1 MDCSTSKGT
10 KKGGLMMARQIYL
23 LPPMLANLIAA
34 GEVIERPASV
44 VKELLENSLDAKA
57 RRIQIDIEKGG
68 AQLIRVRDDGMGM
81 IKEDLVLAPE
91 RHATSKI
98 KTARDLEMIT
108 TLGFRGEALASI
120 DSIAHLA
127 ITSLAEGEQ
136 TAWKLYRASDQLEY
150 TLEPAAHPRGT
161 TVEVSELF
169 CYAPVRRKFLRS
181 EKTEY
186 LALEDMVKRV
196 MLSTF
201 EVGFVLRHNQR
212 LVAQVRAGKSEIE
225 QDKRLAAVCGNPFL
239 KNALR
244 VESSYEG
251 MQLWGWLG
259 LPAFN
264 RSQSDLQYVYVN
276 GRVVKDKVLSHAIR
290 SAYLDSIGEGRYP
303 CYVLYLTISPEVI
316 DVNVHPTKQE
326 VHFTDSRLVHE
337 WVAMTLRTA
346 LQDALSVK
354 IAVDATPWPVDVAT
368 DSKNSEQET
377 ALSSVESNN
386 RFVAYHR
393 PQGNMQR
400 TLYTPAPLNLESDN
414 PHATD
419 TILGV
424 FYQHY
429 ALLKRN
435 EQLGWLDLQ
444 KIYQKNVYD
453 KALRAWQGEPL
464 KAQWL
469 LLPQTYIFGGCDA
482 TTRLL
487 MQKKLA
493 PLGIFFDWEDGVLMV
508 RQLSALLKDCLN
520 SAVFTAFISATF
532 AEADNHTPWL
542 AALIE
547 HMALPTDYFKKM
559 SLESIHRL
567 WAEAA
572 QLLDVAQCVRWVE
585 IEDVKKIGVYEDSVS
600 V

>member
-1 MDCSTSKGT
+1 MVT
-10 KKGGLMMARQIYL
+10 RQIYR
-23 LPPMLANLIAA
+23 LPPMVANLIAA

-68 AQLIRVRDDGMGM
+68 LQLIRVRDDGTGMG
-81 IKEDLVLAPE
+81 KDDLVLAPE

-98 KTARDLEMIT
+98 KTARDLELIN

-127 ITSLAEGEQ
+127 ITSLAEDEQ
-136 TAWKLYRASDQLEY
+136 TAWKLYRAADSQEY

-186 LALEDMVKRV
+186 LALEEMVKRI

-201 EVGFVLRHNQR
+201 DVGFVLRHNQR
-212 LVAQVRAGKSEIE
+212 LVAQVRAGKNEIE

-244 VESSYEG
+244 IDSSYEG

-264 RSQSDLQYVYVN
+264 RSQSDLQYIYIN

-290 SAYLDSIGEGRYP
+290 SSYLDSIEEGRYP
-303 CYVLYLTISPEVI
+303 CYVLYLTIAPEVI

-326 VHFTDSRLVHE
+326 VRFTDSRLVHE
-337 WVAMTLRTA
+337 WLAMTLRNA

-354 IAVDATPWPVDVAT
+354 MAVDGEPWLENSVGGSESSAPDTP
-368 DSKNSEQET
+368 
-377 ALSSVESNN
+377 LVESHTRVAAYMPQVNAPRAPYSAVNLSLENN
-386 RFVAYHR
+386 
-393 PQGNMQR
+393 
-400 TLYTPAPLNLESDN
+400 N
-414 PHATD
+414 PHARD
-419 TILGV
+419 TILGI
-424 FYQHY
+424 FYQQY
-429 ALLKRN
+429 ALLKRD
-435 EQLGWLDLQ
+435 EHVGWLDLH
-444 KIYQKNVYD
+444 KLYQKNVYA

-469 LLPQTYIFGGCDA
+469 LLPQIYPFSGCDA

-487 MQKKLA
+487 MQRKLA
-493 PLGIFFDWEDGVLMV
+493 VLGIHFDWEDGVLTV
-508 RQLSALLKDCLN
+508 RQLPALLKDCLN
-520 SAVFTAFISATF
+520 SAVFTAFLAASL
-532 AEADNHTPWL
+532 AEENNHTPWL
-542 AALIE
+542 AALSD
-547 HMALPTDYFKKM
+547 HMALPPDYFKKM
-559 SLESIHRL
+559 SLEGIYRL
-567 WAEAA
+567 WLEAGY
-572 QLLDVAQCVRWVE
+572 LLDANQSIRWVQL
-585 IEDVKKIGVYEDSVS
+585 EDVQRVVTVGYE
-600 V
+600 

>member
-1 MDCSTSKGT
+1 MDCNTSKRAE
-10 KKGGLMMARQIYL
+10 KGGLIVARQIYI
-23 LPPMLANLIAA
+23 LPPMVANLIAA

-68 AQLIRVRDDGMGM
+68 LQLIRVRDDGMGM
-81 IKEDLVLAPE
+81 IKEDLALAPE

-98 KTARDLEMIT
+98 QTARDLEMIT

-120 DSIAHLA
+120 DSIAHLS
-127 ITSLAEGEQ
+127 ITSLAEEEQ
-136 TAWKLYRASDQLEY
+136 TAWKLYRAPDKLEY
-150 TLEPAAHPRGT
+150 TIEPAAHPRGT

-201 EVGFVLRHNQR
+201 DVGFILRHNQR
-212 LVAQVRAGKSEIE
+212 LVAQVRAGKSELE
-225 QDKRLAAVCGNPFL
+225 QDKRLVAVCGNPFL

-244 VESSYEG
+244 LDSSYEG

-259 LPAFN
+259 LPTFN
-264 RSQSDLQYVYVN
+264 RSQSDLQYIYVN
-276 GRVVKDKVLSHAIR
+276 GRVVKDKILSHAIR
-290 SAYLDSIGEGRYP
+290 SAYLDSIEEGRYP
-303 CYVLYLTISPEVI
+303 CYVLYLTIAPEVI

-326 VHFTDSRLVHE
+326 VRFTDSRLVHE
-337 WVAMTLRTA
+337 WLAMTLRNA

-354 IAVDATPWPVDVAT
+354 IAVDAIPWPVENASPETTLPAAGSNKSLAT
-368 DSKNSEQET
+368 CT
-377 ALSSVESNN
+377 
-386 RFVAYHR
+386 
-393 PQGNMQR
+393 PQFNTPQFNTQR
-400 TLYTPAPLNLESDN
+400 TLYSPTVLNLESN
-414 PHATD
+414 NSQSTD

-424 FYQHY
+424 FYQQY
-429 ALLKRN
+429 ALLKRD

-444 KIYQKNVYD
+444 TLYHKNVYN

-469 LLPQTYIFGGCDA
+469 LLPQTYPFSGCDA
-482 TTRLL
+482 TSRLL
-487 MQKKLA
+487 MQKKLSA
-493 PLGIFFDWEDGVLMV
+493 LGIFFDWEEGMLTV
-508 RQLSALLKDCLN
+508 RQLPALLKDCLN
-520 SAVFTAFISATF
+520 SAVFTAFLAASLAD
-532 AEADNHTPWL
+532 ADNHAPWL
-542 AALIE
+542 SALID
-547 HMALPTDYFKKM
+547 HMTLPVDYFKKM
-559 SLESIHRL
+559 GLEGVHRL
-567 WAEAA
+567 WLEAG
-572 QLLDVAQCVRWVE
+572 QLLDAERCIRWIG
-585 IEDVKKIGVYEDSVS
+585 IEDVKRESIYEDLVS

>member
-1 MDCSTSKGT
+1 MGFSASEST
-10 KKGGLMMARQIYL
+10 KKGELSMVARQIYR
-23 LPPMLANLIAA
+23 LPPMVANLIAA

-68 AQLIRVRDDGMGM
+68 LQLIRVRDDGMGM
-81 IKEDLVLAPE
+81 GKEDLALAPE

-98 KTARDLEMIT
+98 KTARDLELIN

-127 ITSLAEGEQ
+127 ITSLTEDEQ
-136 TAWKLYRASDQLEY
+136 TAWKLYRAPDSQEY

-186 LALEDMVKRV
+186 LALEDMVKRI

-201 EVGFVLRHNQR
+201 DVGFVLRHNQR

-225 QDKRLAAVCGNPFL
+225 QDKRLAAVCGNAFL

-244 VESSYEG
+244 IDSSYEG

-264 RSQSDLQYVYVN
+264 RSQSDLQYIYIN

-290 SAYLDSIGEGRYP
+290 SAYLDSIEEGRYP
-303 CYVLYLTISPEVI
+303 CYVLYLTIAPEVI

-326 VHFTDSRLVHE
+326 VRFTDSRLVHE
-337 WVAMTLRTA
+337 WLAMTLRNA

-354 IAVDATPWPVDVAT
+354 MAVDAEPWPENSVVENESLAPAVDAPYP
-368 DSKNSEQET
+368 EY
-377 ALSSVESNN
+377 NN
-386 RFVAYHR
+386 RLAAYM
-393 PQGNMQR
+393 PQVNMQR
-400 TLYTPAPLNLESDN
+400 APYTTATMNIENNN
-414 PHATD
+414 PHARD
-419 TILGV
+419 TILAV

-429 ALLKRN
+429 ALLKQDERV
-435 EQLGWLDLQ
+435 GWLDL
-444 KIYQKNVYD
+444 KKVYQKNIYD

-469 LLPQTYIFGGCDA
+469 LLPQTYPFSGCDA

-487 MQKKLA
+487 MQRKLA
-493 PLGIFFDWEDGVLMV
+493 ILGIHFDWEEGVLTV
-508 RQLSALLKDCLN
+508 RQLPALLKDCLN
-520 SAVFTAFISATF
+520 SAVFTAFLAASL
-532 AEADNHTPWL
+532 AEENDHTPWL
-542 AALIE
+542 AALID
-547 HMALPTDYFKKM
+547 HIALPPDYFKKM
-559 SLESIHRL
+559 SLEAVHKL
-567 WAEAA
+567 WLEAGH
-572 QLLDVAQCVRWVE
+572 LLDATQCIRWVAL
-585 IEDVKKIGVYEDSVS
+585 EDVQRVVVADYA
-600 V
+600 

>member
-1 MDCSTSKGT
+1 
-10 KKGGLMMARQIYL
+10 MARQIYL
-23 LPPMLANLIAA
+23 LPPMVANLIAA

-68 AQLIRVRDDGMGM
+68 LQLIRVRDDGMGM
-81 IKEDLVLAPE
+81 DKEDLALAPE

-98 KTARDLEMIT
+98 KTAYDLERIN

-136 TAWKLYRASDQLEY
+136 TAWKLYRAPDKLEY

-186 LALEDMVKRV
+186 LALEDMVKRI

-201 EVGFVLRHNQR
+201 DVGFVLRHNQR
-212 LVAQVRAGKSEIE
+212 LVAQVRAGKSEAE

-244 VESSYEG
+244 IDSSYEG

-264 RSQSDLQYVYVN
+264 RSQSDLQYIYVN

-290 SAYLDSIGEGRYP
+290 SAYLDSIEEGRYP
-303 CYVLYLTISPEVI
+303 CYVLYLTIAPDVI

-326 VHFTDSRLVHE
+326 VRFTDSRLVHE
-337 WVAMTLRTA
+337 WLAMTLRNA
-346 LQDALSVK
+346 LQDALTIK
-354 IAVDATPWPVDVAT
+354 IAVDAESWPENVA
-368 DSKNSEQET
+368 
-377 ALSSVESNN
+377 VENDTSTQPADIAYGENNN
-386 RFVAYHR
+386 RLAAY
-393 PQGNMQR
+393 R
-400 TLYTPAPLNLESDN
+400 TQANVQHATYPATSATLENNN
-414 PHATD
+414 PHASD

-429 ALLKRN
+429 ALLKRG

-444 KIYQKNVYD
+444 SVYQKNVYN

-469 LLPQTYIFGGCDA
+469 LLPQIYPFNGCDA

-493 PLGIFFDWEDGVLMV
+493 PLGIFFDWEDGVLTV
-508 RQLSALLKDCLN
+508 RQLPALLKDCLN
-520 SAVFTAFISATF
+520 SAVFTAFISASL
-532 AEADNHTPWL
+532 AEENNHTPWL
-542 AALIE
+542 DALSRY
-547 HMALPTDYFKKM
+547 MTLPADYFKKM
-559 SLESIHRL
+559 HLEGIHRIWL
-567 WAEAA
+567 EAA
-572 QLLDVAQCVRWVE
+572 HVVDANQCIRWVGL
-585 IEDVKKIGVYEDSVS
+585 EDVKKGSVYNEIFV
-600 V
+600 

>member
-1 MDCSTSKGT
+1 
-10 KKGGLMMARQIYL
+10 MARQIYL
-23 LPPMLANLIAA
+23 LPPMVANLIAA

-81 IKEDLVLAPE
+81 GKEDLVLAPE

-98 KTARDLEMIT
+98 RTARDLELIT

-136 TAWKLYRASDQLEY
+136 TAWKLYRAQDKLEY

-201 EVGFVLRHNQR
+201 DVGFVLRHNQR
-212 LVAQVRAGKSEIE
+212 LVAQVRAGKNELE

-276 GRVVKDKVLSHAIR
+276 GRVVKDKILSHAIR

-326 VHFTDSRLVHE
+326 VHFADSRLVHE

-354 IAVDATPWPVDVAT
+354 IAVDATPWPEEEAT
-368 DSKNSEQET
+368 ENKNSAQET
-377 ALSSVESNN
+377 EGPDVKSNN
-386 RFVAYHR
+386 RFAAYR
-393 PQGNMQR
+393 PQGNIPR
-400 TLYTPAPLNLESDN
+400 TLYTSAISNLESDN
-414 PHATD
+414 VHGTD

-444 KIYQKNVYD
+444 KMYQKNVYD
-453 KALRAWQGEPL
+453 KVLRAWQGEPL

-482 TTRLL
+482 ATRLL

-493 PLGIFFDWEDGVLMV
+493 PLGIFFDWEEGVLLV
-508 RQLSALLKDCLN
+508 RQLPALLKDCLN

-542 AALIE
+542 VALIE
-547 HMALPTDYFKKM
+547 HMILPADYFKKM
-559 SLESIHRL
+559 SLESVHRL
-567 WAEAA
+567 WIEAA
-572 QLLDVAQCVRWVE
+572 QLLDSAQCIRWVE
-585 IEDVKKIGVYEDSVS
+585 IEDVKRVGVYEDSVS

>member
-1 MDCSTSKGT
+1 MVT
-10 KKGGLMMARQIYL
+10 RQIYR
-23 LPPMLANLIAA
+23 LPPMVANLIAA

-68 AQLIRVRDDGMGM
+68 LQFIRVRDDGTGMG
-81 IKEDLVLAPE
+81 KDDLVLAPE

-98 KTARDLEMIT
+98 KTARDLELIN

-127 ITSLAEGEQ
+127 ITSLAEDEQ
-136 TAWKLYRASDQLEY
+136 TAWKLYRAADSQEY

-186 LALEDMVKRV
+186 LALEEMVKRI

-201 EVGFVLRHNQR
+201 DVGFVLRHNQR
-212 LVAQVRAGKSEIE
+212 LVAQVRAGKNEIE

-244 VESSYEG
+244 IDSSYEG

-264 RSQSDLQYVYVN
+264 RSQSDLQYIYIN

-290 SAYLDSIGEGRYP
+290 SSYLDSIEEGRYP
-303 CYVLYLTISPEVI
+303 CYVLYLTIAPEVI

-326 VHFTDSRLVHE
+326 VRFTDSRLVHE
-337 WVAMTLRTA
+337 WLAMTLRNA

-354 IAVDATPWPVDVAT
+354 MAVDGEPWLENSVGGSESSAPDTP
-368 DSKNSEQET
+368 
-377 ALSSVESNN
+377 LVESHTRVAAYMPQVNAPRAPYSAVNLSLENN
-386 RFVAYHR
+386 
-393 PQGNMQR
+393 
-400 TLYTPAPLNLESDN
+400 N
-414 PHATD
+414 PHARD
-419 TILGV
+419 TILGI
-424 FYQHY
+424 FYQQY
-429 ALLKRN
+429 ALLKRD
-435 EQLGWLDLQ
+435 EHVGWLDLH
-444 KIYQKNVYD
+444 KLYQKNVYA

-469 LLPQTYIFGGCDA
+469 LLPQIYPFSGCDA

-487 MQKKLA
+487 MQRKLA
-493 PLGIFFDWEDGVLMV
+493 VLGIHFDWEDGVLTV
-508 RQLSALLKDCLN
+508 RQLPALLKDCLN
-520 SAVFTAFISATF
+520 SAVFTAFLAASL
-532 AEADNHTPWL
+532 AEENNHTPWL
-542 AALIE
+542 AALSD
-547 HMALPTDYFKKM
+547 HMALPPDYFKKM
-559 SLESIHRL
+559 SLEGIYRL
-567 WAEAA
+567 WLEAGY
-572 QLLDVAQCVRWVE
+572 LLDANQSIRWVQL
-585 IEDVKKIGVYEDSVS
+585 EDVQRVVTVGYE
-600 V
+600 

>member
-1 MDCSTSKGT
+1 MT
-10 KKGGLMMARQIYL
+10 RQIYL
-23 LPPMLANLIAA
+23 LPPMVANLIAA

-68 AQLIRVRDDGMGM
+68 SQLIRVRDDGMGM
-81 IKEDLVLAPE
+81 SKEDLVLAPE

-98 KTARDLEMIT
+98 KTARDLELIT

-120 DSIAHLA
+120 DSVAHLA

-136 TAWKLYRASDQLEY
+136 TAWKLSRAADKLEY

-169 CYAPVRRKFLRS
+169 YTAPVRRKFLRS

-186 LALEDMVKRV
+186 LALEDMVKRL

-201 EVGFVLRHNQR
+201 DVGFVLRHNQR
-212 LVAQVRAGKSEIE
+212 LIAQVRAGKSEIE
-225 QDKRLAAVCGNPFL
+225 QDKRLAAVCGNSFL

-244 VESSYEG
+244 VDSSYEG

-264 RSQSDLQYVYVN
+264 RSQSDLQYIYVN
-276 GRVVKDKVLSHAIR
+276 GRMVKDKVLSHAIR
-290 SAYLDSIGEGRYP
+290 SAYLDSIEEGRYP

-326 VHFTDSRLVHE
+326 VRFSDSRLVHE
-337 WVAMTLRTA
+337 WVAMILRTA

-354 IAVDATPWPVDVAT
+354 IAVDAEPWPEQNVEPISVD
-368 DSKNSEQET
+368 
-377 ALSSVESNN
+377 SND
-386 RFVAYHR
+386 RFAPYHR
-393 PQGNMQR
+393 PLNS
-400 TLYTPAPLNLESDN
+400 TLVSDN
-414 PHATD
+414 SHHAD

-424 FYQHY
+424 FYQQY
-429 ALLKRN
+429 ALLKRD
-435 EQLGWLDLQ
+435 EHLGWLDLQ
-444 KIYQKNVYD
+444 TVYQKIVYD
-453 KALRAWQGEPL
+453 KALRAWQGESL

-469 LLPQTYIFGGCDA
+469 LLPQTYTFSGCDA

-493 PLGIFFDWEDGVLMV
+493 PLGIFFDWEDGVLIV
-508 RQLSALLKDCLN
+508 RQLPALLKDCLN
-520 SAVFTAFISATF
+520 NAVFTAFVSATS

-542 AALIE
+542 MALIQ
-547 HMALPTDYFKKM
+547 HMALPADYFKKM
-559 SLESIHRL
+559 NLENVHRL
-567 WAEAA
+567 WVEAS
-572 QLLDVAQCVRWVE
+572 QLLDGMQCIRWVG
-585 IEDVKKIGVYEDSVS
+585 IEDIKRGDVYEDPVS
-600 V
+600 T